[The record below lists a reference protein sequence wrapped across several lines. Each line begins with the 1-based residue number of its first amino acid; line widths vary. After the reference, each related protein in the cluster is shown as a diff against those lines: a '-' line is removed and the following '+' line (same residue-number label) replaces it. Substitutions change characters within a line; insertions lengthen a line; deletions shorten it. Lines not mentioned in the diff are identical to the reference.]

1 VELKQFVALE
11 ERPETYSLPTIS
23 ARVQIGCMDAA
34 KVQNAVG
41 DSLIAGKCGDVFGG
55 GLKHA
60 DVRYCTLNPIFP
72 TP

>member
-41 DSLIAGKCGDVFGG
+41 DSLIEQK
-55 GLKHA
+55 L
-60 DVRYCTLNPIFP
+60 IP
-72 TP
+72 TSVDRPHSKV